1 MLKCPHWSI
10 QVPNQLF
17 NLLRTDKIER
27 EKNNFKV
34 VYPGIFYSLISYS
47 KAEKFNITSF
57 FFTALNNESH
67 LIPDDRASVGYNT
80 IPKPLV
86 TWPKV
91 SVSTRPHFLIS
102 VMFSQILSIW
112 KCWLGESIEE
122 TTSNSNM
129 HTKTWNMPKKSLY
142 SGNTVI
148 PVKTTFICWCI
159 PDHEQTTYKVFHKR
173 GIGSGRCRLSALR
186 TYQYGGDLG
195 VDFLALADTVTVMG
209 RHDYM
214 SM

>member
-91 SVSTRPHFLIS
+91 SVSTRPHILVS
-102 VMFSQILSIW
+102 VMFSQIPW
-112 KCWLGESIEE
+112 FE
-122 TTSNSNM
+122 NA
-129 HTKTWNMPKKSLY
+129 KKVL
-142 SGNTVI
+142 
-148 PVKTTFICWCI
+148 
-159 PDHEQTTYKVFHKR
+159 KR
-173 GIGSGRCRLSALR
+173 LLP
-186 TYQYGGDLG
+186 
-195 VDFLALADTVTVMG
+195 TVTCTQRLGTCQRKAYTLGTLLFLSKRPSSARVF
-209 RHDYM
+209 RQWTNYIQ
-214 SM
+214 SFP

>member
-1 MLKCPHWSI
+1 MNPDIPLDPTDDQASWI
-10 QVPNQLF
+10 QYH
-17 NLLRTDKIER
+17 T
-27 EKNNFKV
+27 
-34 VYPGIFYSLISYS
+34 
-47 KAEKFNITSF
+47 
-57 FFTALNNESH
+57 
-67 LIPDDRASVGYNT
+67 
-80 IPKPLV
+80 KPLV
-86 TWPKV
+86 TRPKV

-129 HTKTWNMPKKSLY
+129 HIKNTPKKSLY
-142 SGNTVI
+142 SGNKLRVDTVI